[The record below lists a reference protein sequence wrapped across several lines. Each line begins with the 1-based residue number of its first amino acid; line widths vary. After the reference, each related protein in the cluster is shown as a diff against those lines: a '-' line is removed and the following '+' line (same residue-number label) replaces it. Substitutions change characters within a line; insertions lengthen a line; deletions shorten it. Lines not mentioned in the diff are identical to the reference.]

1 MSAGSRKNQERKVN
15 FMSRKFVSIAVCA
28 AIVLSGCGGGG
39 GSGASDKNQVIE
51 SGMLM
56 QSDSFSFAN
65 FGASATDLNFDETDL
80 VAMFG
85 NSDGV
90 CIEPQTAPPDAQN
103 LGISGENYIEALFV
117 FESLE

>member
-1 MSAGSRKNQERKVN
+1 
-15 FMSRKFVSIAVCA
+15 MSRKFVSIAVCA
-28 AIVLSGCGGGG
+28 AIVLSGCGGGS
-39 GSGASDKNQVIE
+39 SGATEKNQVIE

-90 CIEPQTAPPDAQN
+90 
-103 LGISGENYIEALFV
+103 
-117 FESLE
+117 